1 MARNPQLC
9 VRRRS
14 SMLRR
19 AAAGVA
25 LGLPLAMCADGAWG
39 QQLIVNG
46 TFDNN
51 ANFTVSN
58 TMTASAAMAGRWQ
71 HSAAGWSWQS
81 SGGNPGGRVQAN
93 GVWDNSLSQ
102 VVAMPTS
109 GTMQLQFQYLSAGQF
124 WMDVYWMT
132 EGQSFDTTGW
142 SAPPVPHGVGPFQE
156 VEFGSS
162 GGNWATYNSPTFGPN
177 LGYQYVVVSFW
188 PSNAALSLD
197 NISLMLTG
205 AGGGGGGGG
214 GGTAPPPT
222 GVTRTWDAGGA
233 GDTNWGNVLNWDGDA
248 SIPAPGDNV
257 VFGTGGSTATLNVA
271 GAVNNITF
279 QRGAD
284 FTVDA
289 SGGNVLMVGGTIA
302 GNDAFSYV
310 VNAPVT
316 LGNPTIT
323 VNTQGVQPM
332 PVSGIPQTN
341 VWLAGVIDGSGG
353 ITKTGPGRL
362 RISNTGNTFSGEVN
376 INQGDLVI
384 TTSGSGQLGNASAV
398 NLGATSG
405 SASATLWF
413 GNNATN
419 ITRPVVVR
427 SGSTGTLTIRMP
439 SSSGTARAIGALVT
453 VNRDVTIDVN
463 GTAGGSLNQ
472 NEGILALN
480 NGLNVVAGTVTKTGF
495 GQLNIAGPFTLNGSL
510 INNGQGTININTGIN
525 LGNATRNIGST
536 NYPGAQP
543 VININSGPI
552 SATDPAAGLN
562 ITGQSDLL
570 IITNQNHTFTG
581 TLDIQT
587 GNIWRATGG
596 SLAAPVNL
604 SHPDSTL
611 ATRTTYTI
619 KGLSGSGQ
627 VYRDQDN
634 TTGTLQINVDAN
646 NTFSFAGRIRNLTGS
661 FQDGF
666 ITSTMVVTKQGPG
679 TQVFT
684 GNNTYTGNTTIQGGV
699 LRANDGQGLPS
710 ASPLVLAGGVLEGI
724 GTTSFTRALGTGAGQ
739 VNWTAAGGFSATG
752 GKMTVNLGGAGAG
765 VTWSTGGFVSGSNA
779 LILSGATATNVTE
792 FVNPIDVGDAGG
804 TARTILVNDN
814 PGSTIDKAVLTGNLT
829 GGGATGRPLIKAGNG
844 TLEINGPNNTIMGDL
859 TIQGG
864 TVQLGGNA
872 PNLLNVSGAGN
883 LTLTGTAAVTAN
895 HVRVNTLALQGSST
909 LTIRANGGNAGVSKV
924 TSISFAPPPPPPAPP
939 MNILFMV
946 NNPASLNQTDAAVL
960 AFLQNPTFF
969 PNGNTVTVVSET
981 TNVMNGSPPIIA
993 GKDIAIISESVGSG
1007 NAANAFL
1014 GAAGNMRTMTTPLI
1028 NWEPALFDEIG
1039 FSSAGGS
1046 AGNFTQLAVPASPN
1060 PLIPPALYA
1069 GLTVGGNTTIFG
1081 PGTGGEG
1088 MPALGSDVGG
1098 GVLQVASAVGDSSRG
1113 FWYIPPGGA
1122 LSNATPSTGGY
1133 SPGGTAP
1140 GHRLTY
1146 YFDSSSGSDSG
1157 LHALGANGTVAAQ
1170 TNFRSIITFLGPQAP
1185 PPPGGQAGAK
1195 LNLKDNDLIVDNAT
1209 LADIKAQIVSGYA
1222 GGAWNGPGIMSDMMS
1237 GANADKALGYAAGND
1252 PAVAYMGGTF
1262 GGQTFT
1268 PATAVLVKYTYGGD
1282 ANLDGKVDVVDL
1294 GILATNWQ
1302 GTGKNW
1308 TTADFNYSPDGKVD
1322 VVDLGILATN
1332 WQKGVGAPLGLSFAE
1347 ALASF
1352 PEFSGVTVVPEPG
1365 TLGLLALGALGL
1377 MTRRRRS

>member
-93 GVWDNSLSQ
+93 SVWDNSLSQ

-109 GTMQLQFQYLSAGQF
+109 GTMQLQFQYLSAGTF
-124 WMDVYWMT
+124 WLDIYWMT

-142 SAPPVPHGVGPFQE
+142 SAPPVPHGVGPFPE

-188 PSNAALSLD
+188 PSDAALSLD

-205 AGGGGGGGG
+205 AGNGGGGGG

-699 LRANDGQGLPS
+699 LAAAQGVGLPS
-710 ASPLVLAGGVLEGI
+710 ASPLVLAGGVWQHLGPAVM
-724 GTTSFTRALGTGAGQ
+724 TRSLGTGSGQ
-739 VNWTAAGGFSATG
+739 INWSGGGGFSAQGGTFEIRLNNSTG
-752 GKMTVNLGGAGAG
+752 E
-765 VTWSTGGFVSGSNA
+765 VTWNTGGFVPDGSPLIFGSSTASGMVDFQNSIN
-779 LILSGATATNVTE
+779 L
-792 FVNPIDVGDAGG
+792 GG
-804 TARTILVNDN
+804 QGSTARTIQVNH
-814 PGSTIDKAVLTGNLT
+814 SGNFVARISGNIT
-829 GGGATGRPLIKAGNG
+829 GGGDTGRPLTKTGDG
-844 TLEINGPNNTIMGDL
+844 PLELTGPNNTFRGDL
-859 TIQGG
+859 NITAGELRLSG
-864 TVQLGGNA
+864 AA
-872 PNLLNVSGAGN
+872 PNVLNVTGAGTLMLN
-883 LTLTGTAAVTAN
+883 QGASLTANSVNVGKLAMEGGSLTLRDNGGVSRVAGFAWASKEVPSFTPILWNGDFSSPVIFNTDGWGLDYTSPGHTDRWATYNNNPWRIQNGDFVRSVLTADAWAVQVINNSSSGGDLPRAGQTLTLQMNFSSDAN
-895 HVRVNTLALQGSST
+895 LRVRVYGTNRTGWTGFQDTPTPSEMVIDRTVSGQFQTL
-909 LTIRANGGNAGVSKV
+909 
-924 TSISFAPPPPPPAPP
+924 
-939 MNILFMV
+939 
-946 NNPASLNQTDAAVL
+946 
-960 AFLQNPTFF
+960 
-969 PNGNTVTVVSET
+969 TVVS
-981 TNVMNGSPPIIA
+981 NP
-993 GKDIAIISESVGSG
+993 
-1007 NAANAFL
+1007 
-1014 GAAGNMRTMTTPLI
+1014 
-1028 NWEPALFDEIG
+1028 
-1039 FSSAGGS
+1039 
-1046 AGNFTQLAVPASPN
+1046 FTQDWQRFLVQIRAQGNNQSAVIDNIALGITGPS
-1060 PLIPPALYA
+1060 LPPDR
-1069 GLTVGGNTTIFG
+1069 
-1081 PGTGGEG
+1081 GEG
-1088 MPALGSDVGG
+1088 KLDLRNNAMIFD
-1098 GVLQVASAVGDSSRG
+1098 GVP
-1113 FWYIPPGGA
+1113 Y
-1122 LSNATPSTGGY
+1122 ATVWDNLMAG
-1133 SPGGTAP
+1133 
-1140 GHRLTY
+1140 RN
-1146 YFDSSSGSDSG
+1146 
-1157 LHALGANGTVAAQ
+1157 NGTW
-1170 TNFRSIITFLGPQAP
+1170 
-1185 PPPGGQAGAK
+1185 
-1195 LNLKDNDLIVDNAT
+1195 D
-1209 LADIKAQIVSGYA
+1209 
-1222 GGAWNGPGIMSDMMS
+1222 GPGIMSS
-1237 GANADKALGYAAGND
+1237 RVAADPTLAIGIMENRKPDGTPYYTNFRGQ
-1252 PAVAYMGGTF
+1252 AVDN
-1262 GGQTFT
+1262 
-1268 PATAVLVKYTYGGD
+1268 TAVLLAVTYGGD

-1308 TTADFNYSPDGKVD
+1308 STGDFNYSPDGKVD

-1332 WQKGVGAPLGLSFAE
+1332 WQKGVGAPLGLSLAD

-1377 MTRRRRS
+1377 MARRRRS